1 MLKKTVEFAT
11 PGTRLSVKLGQLLID
26 RPGQPTAT
34 LPIEDLGVVVVDD
47 RQATLTQSLLNALAQ
62 SGAALVVT
70 GSDHLP
76 SGYFLPFEG
85 HSALTE
91 RHRAQASLGE
101 PAKKRLWQ
109 TLVAAKI
116 RRQGEVLLH
125 FTGRSAGLVPM
136 SRRVRSGDPDNLEA
150 QAARLY
156 WQALFGRDF
165 RRDRDQGG
173 LNSALNYG
181 YALIRAATARAIVS
195 SGLIPT
201 LGVFHSRRS
210 NAFCLADDLMEPFR
224 PIVDWKVRRLSDEAG
239 AELSLSDRAQRA
251 ALLSLFSETLL
262 VEGRRMPLLVAIQM
276 ASASLARVILG
287 EGRHL
292 VLPSG
297 LPIEAH
303 TDGQEG

>member
-11 PGTRLSVKLGQLLID
+11 PGTRLSVKLGQLVID

-62 SGAALVVT
+62 SGTALVIT
-70 GSDHLP
+70 DESHLP
-76 SGYFLPFEG
+76 SGQFLPLDG
-85 HSALTE
+85 HHALTE

-101 PAKKRLWQ
+101 PTRKRIWQ
-109 TLVAAKI
+109 SLVAAKVH
-116 RRQGEVLLH
+116 RQGEVLLH
-125 FTGRSAGLVPM
+125 FTGRSTGLIPM
-136 SRRVRSGDPDNLEA
+136 SGRVRSGDPDNLEA

-156 WQALFGRDF
+156 WPALFGREF
-165 RRDRDQGG
+165 RRDRDLDGV
-173 LNSALNYG
+173 NAALNYG
-181 YALIRAATARAIVS
+181 YALIRAATARAIVG

-224 PIVDWKVRRLSDEAG
+224 PFVDWRVRQLRDEVG
-239 AELSLSDRAQRA
+239 TGLNLSDRTHRA
-251 ALLSLFSETLL
+251 ALLAIFTETLL
-262 VEGRRMPLLVAIQM
+262 VEGRRTPLMVAIQL

-287 EGRHL
+287 EDRRL

-297 LPIEAH
+297 LPLRAPSDEE
-303 TDGQEG
+303 DE